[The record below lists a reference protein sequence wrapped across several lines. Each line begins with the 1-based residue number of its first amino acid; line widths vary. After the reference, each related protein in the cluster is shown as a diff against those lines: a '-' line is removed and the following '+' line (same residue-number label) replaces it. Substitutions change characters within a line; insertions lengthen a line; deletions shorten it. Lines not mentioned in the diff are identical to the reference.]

1 MSALS
6 LEDLLEFAYCMKKK
20 KAKLLSLV
28 GVFRKMTSKKKKQ
41 QNRFEKALIKP
52 YIYDTHNKEYA
63 MLSKDKEKR
72 VQYRGKNNT

>member
-1 MSALS
+1 
-6 LEDLLEFAYCMKKK
+6 MKKK

-28 GVFRKMTSKKKKQ
+28 GVFRKMTWKKKKQ

-52 YIYDTHNKEYA
+52 YIYDAHNKEYA